1 MKDRPA
7 MTRSPRV
14 LLTAWIFLA
23 CPLTLLGASPDASW
37 SLLARQA
44 QTLQLTPPT
53 AADLEAARMQLSDA
67 LDQAKARIQRF
78 PESAASWNAFLEV
91 PALDAALASPDVDL
105 DLLARVAERLTWS
118 SPGVDRPEF
127 VALRAA
133 LQHYAAVSASVD
145 ETGTGRDWTSEA
157 ERLRA
162 ALDALAAGRGTS
174 DDRRAV
180 RQSIGWLAS
189 TGQASELSL
198 GLARAFNTR
207 NVHLRAS
214 EQLVNARLS
223 EAFTDVSSICEEIE
237 GTKIT
242 GRGNSRGLATVELE
256 PSAENAR
263 LKFTFVGHTD
273 ARSVGRNGPVRFN
286 TDVIVP
292 FHIWT
297 YATLTPDGQVIE
309 PVRVQVSRTN
319 PQVYNIQ
326 TDFRGVLD
334 SFVTCI
340 AERQIDKKRDDAEAA
355 SRAKAK
361 KRYHKQF
368 NERLEEERLKGE
380 ASQKELTEPLE
391 ARGLM
396 PRHVRLASSDDH
408 LFISMLAARGGQL
421 GSAVPPPQWTSAGDL
436 NVLLAESA
444 LENLAE
450 SLLAGER
457 FDQERVA
464 REAEDLLGEVPD
476 ALKPSDDSE
485 VSAVTF
491 ASLEPARIRFSD
503 NLLVF
508 TLRFSAFESSD
519 RKYTAMDVTARYR
532 PEQTED
538 GWFLVLEE
546 LNAYPPEYDPVTN
559 PRLGVRT
566 KIQQRVLLRRFD
578 DVFEERID
586 LNDPIDIKD
595 DQDRVTAVIEINH
608 VKPSE
613 GWLELGYRQRP

>member
-1 MKDRPA
+1 

-23 CPLTLLGASPDASW
+23 FPLALFAASPDASW
-37 SLLARQA
+37 TALAEQA
-44 QTLQLTPPT
+44 RALELTPST
-53 AADLEAARMQLSDA
+53 EADLEAARAQLSDA
-67 LDQAKARIQRF
+67 LDRAKGRINRF
-78 PESAASWNAFLEV
+78 PDTAPGWNAFLEV
-91 PALDAALASPDVDL
+91 PALEAALASPNVDP
-105 DLLARVAERLTWS
+105 DLLSRVAERLTWS

-127 VALRAA
+127 LALRLA
-133 LQHYAAVSASVD
+133 LQHYVTVAESV
-145 ETGTGRDWTSEA
+145 EEAGTGRDWTSEA
-157 ERLRA
+157 EGLRK
-162 ALDALAAGRGTS
+162 ALDALAAGQGTS
-174 DDRRAV
+174 DDRRVV

-189 TGQASELSL
+189 TGQASDLAL
-198 GLARAFNTR
+198 GLAREFNSR

-223 EAFTDVSSICEEIE
+223 ETFTDVSSICEEIE

-242 GRGNSRGLATVELE
+242 GRGNSRGLATIELE

-263 LKFTFVGHTD
+263 MKFTFVGHTD
-273 ARSVGRNGPVRFN
+273 ARSIGRNGPVRFN

-319 PQVYNIQ
+319 PHVYNIQ

-340 AERQIDKKRDDAEAA
+340 AERQIDKKRDEAEAA

-380 ASQKELTEPLE
+380 ANQKELTEPLE

-444 LENLAE
+444 LENMAE

-464 REAEDLLGEVPD
+464 REAKDLLGEVPD

-491 ASLEPARIRFSD
+491 ASTEPARIRFAD

-508 TLRFSAFESSD
+508 TLRFSAFESGE
-519 RKYTAMDVTARYR
+519 RAYTAMDVTARYR
-532 PEQTED
+532 PEQTDD
-538 GWFLVLEE
+538 GWFLVLDE
-546 LNAYPPEYDPVTN
+546 LNAYPPDYDPVTN

-578 DVFEERID
+578 DVFQERID
-586 LNDPIDIKD
+586 LNDPIEIKD
-595 DQDRVTAVIEINH
+595 DMDRVTAVIVIDQ